1 MVCNEDRERASLC
14 EYWKSEMTDYH
25 LFHAGE
31 RKEEKV
37 SQGREKENEG
47 NALPAAPGLLR

>member
-1 MVCNEDRERASLC
+1 
-14 EYWKSEMTDYH
+14 MTDYH

-37 SQGREKENEG
+37 SQGRKKENEG
-47 NALPAAPGLLR
+47 NALPTAPGLLR